1 MPIDVRPAVPD
12 DAAAL
17 AAVNIRSI
25 REVCGPDYDDPA
37 HLDAWCANKT
47 PENFRTWM
55 GNAHQRTFTGLL
67 DGTIAGVGL
76 IDVEKGYIHML
87 YLAPEALGQG
97 LGRALLRVMEQAAS
111 DAGHRTLGLHATI
124 TARAFYER
132 QGFRHLGEE
141 LVRGKPSYK
150 MEKTLA

>member
-1 MPIDVRPAVPD
+1 MAIIVRPAVPD
-12 DAAAL
+12 DAVAL

-25 REVCGPDYDDPA
+25 REVCGPDYDDAA
-37 HLDAWCANKT
+37 HLDDWCANKT
-47 PENFRTWM
+47 PENFRKWM
-55 GNAHQRTFTGLL
+55 DNAHQRTFTGLL

-76 IDVEKGYIHML
+76 IDVERGYVHML
-87 YLAPEALGQG
+87 YLVPEALGRG
-97 LGRALLRVMEQAAS
+97 LGRALLRAMEQAAAE
-111 DAGHRTLGLHATI
+111 AGHGTIGLHATI

-132 QGFRHLGEE
+132 QGFTHLGEE

>member
-25 REVCGPDYDDPA
+25 LEVCGPDYHDPA
-37 HLDAWCANKT
+37 HLDAWCANKS
-47 PENFRTWM
+47 PENFQKWM

-67 DGTIAGVGL
+67 DGVIAGVGL
-76 IDVEKGYIHML
+76 IDVEKGHIHML
-87 YLAPEALGQG
+87 YLAPEALGRG
-97 LGRALLRVMEQAAS
+97 LGRALLREMEQAAAE
-111 DAGHRTLGLHATI
+111 AGHRTIGLHATI
-124 TARAFYER
+124 TARGFYER
-132 QGFRHLGEE
+132 QGFRNLGEE

-150 MEKTLA
+150 MEKALA